1 MASRTFIML
10 KPDAIEKNL
19 ESEILAFFKNYG
31 IEVVR
36 WDTVVVDEP
45 LIINHYQEVIDK
57 LNLPD
62 FPDRIRNYFVGK
74 TVRIFELES
83 KENNIVAKVRE
94 LIGATDPSKAG
105 LDTIRGKYSDDS
117 MDLAKQQ
124 QRLVHNLIHASDSD
138 ENAHKEIELW
148 FRKKSH

>member
-19 ESEILAFFKNYG
+19 EGDILAFFKDYG

-57 LNLPD
+57 LNMPD
-62 FPDRIRNYFVGK
+62 FPNRIRTYFVGK
-74 TVRIFELES
+74 TVRIFEMES
-83 KENNIVAKVRE
+83 KENNVVAKVRE

-105 LDTIRGKYSDDS
+105 SDTIRGKYSDDS
-117 MDLAKQQ
+117 MDLAKEQL
-124 QRLVHNLIHASDSD
+124 RLVHNLIHASDSD
-138 ENAHKEIELW
+138 ESAQKEIELW
-148 FRKKSH
+148 FK

>member
-19 ESEILAFFKNYG
+19 ENEILIFFKEYG

-36 WDTVVVDEP
+36 WNTVTVDED
-45 LIINHYQEVIDK
+45 LIMKHYQEVIDK

-62 FPDRIRNYFVGK
+62 FPSRIRNYFIGK

-83 KENNIVAKVRE
+83 KDNNVVTKVRE

-105 LDTIRGKYSDDS
+105 PDTIRGKYSNDN
-117 MDLAKQQ
+117 MDLAKQE

-148 FRKKSH
+148 FK

>member
-10 KPDAIEKNL
+10 KPDALEKNL
-19 ESEILAFFKNYG
+19 ESDILTFFKEYG

-36 WDTVVVDEP
+36 WATVTVDEP
-45 LIINHYQEVIDK
+45 LIMNHYQEVIER

-62 FPDRIRNYFVGK
+62 FPQRIRDYFVGK

-83 KENNIVAKVRE
+83 KENNVVAKVRD
-94 LIGATDPSKAG
+94 LIGTTDPSKAAKE
-105 LDTIRGKYSDDS
+105 TIRGKYSNDS
-117 MDLAKQQ
+117 MELAKQE

-138 ENAHKEIELW
+138 ESATFEIALW
-148 FRKKSH
+148 FNEK

>member
-19 ESEILAFFKNYG
+19 ESEILGFFKDHG

-36 WDTVVVDEP
+36 WDTVLVDEP
-45 LIINHYQEVIDK
+45 LIMNHYQEVIEK
-57 LNLPD
+57 LGLPD
-62 FPDRIRNYFVGK
+62 FPNRIRSYFVGK

-83 KENNIVAKVRE
+83 KENNVVAKVRE
-94 LIGATDPSKAG
+94 LIGTTDPSKAG
-105 LDTIRGKYSDDS
+105 PDTIRGKYSNDS
-117 MDLAKQQ
+117 MDLAKQE

-138 ENAHKEIELW
+138 ENAYKEIKLW
-148 FRKKSH
+148 FK

>member
-1 MASRTFIML
+1 ML
-10 KPDAIEKNL
+10 KPDAIEKKL
-19 ESEILAFFKNYG
+19 ESEILGFFKDHG

-36 WDTVVVDEP
+36 WDTVLVDEP
-45 LIINHYQEVIDK
+45 LIMNHYQEVIEK

-62 FPDRIRNYFVGK
+62 FPHRIRSYFVGK

-83 KENNIVAKVRE
+83 KENNVVAKVRE

-105 LDTIRGKYSDDS
+105 PDTIRGKYSNDN
-117 MDLAKQQ
+117 MELAKQE

-138 ENAHKEIELW
+138 ESAYKEIELW
-148 FRKKSH
+148 FNR

>member
-19 ESEILAFFKNYG
+19 ENEILTFFKDYG

-36 WDTVVVDEP
+36 WNTVTVDET
-45 LIINHYQEVIDK
+45 LIMKHYQEVIDK

-62 FPDRIRNYFVGK
+62 FPNRIRNYFIGK

-83 KENNIVAKVRE
+83 KDNNVVAKVRE
-94 LIGATDPSKAG
+94 LIGTTDPSKAG
-105 LDTIRGKYSDDS
+105 PDTIRGKYSNDN
-117 MDLAKQQ
+117 MDLAKQE

-148 FRKKSH
+148 FK

>member
-19 ESEILAFFKNYG
+19 ERDILAFFKDYG

-36 WDTVVVDEP
+36 WDTVVIDES
-45 LIINHYQEVIDK
+45 LIMDHYQEVIDK

-62 FPDRIRNYFVGK
+62 FPKRIKTYFVGK
-74 TVRIFELES
+74 TVRIFEVES
-83 KENNIVAKVRE
+83 KENNVVAKVRE

-105 LDTIRGKYSDDS
+105 SDTIRGKYSDDS
-117 MDLAKQQ
+117 MELAKQE

-138 ENAHKEIELW
+138 ENAQKEINLW
-148 FRKKSH
+148 FKQK

>member
-19 ESEILAFFKNYG
+19 EGDILAFFKDYG

-36 WDTVVVDEP
+36 WNTVVVDES

-57 LNLPD
+57 LNMPD
-62 FPDRIRNYFVGK
+62 FPNRIRKYFVGK
-74 TVRIFELES
+74 TVRIFEMES
-83 KENNIVAKVRE
+83 KENNVVAKVRE

-105 LDTIRGKYSDDS
+105 PDTIRGKYSDDS
-117 MDLAKQQ
+117 MDLAKEQL
-124 QRLVHNLIHASDSD
+124 RLVHNLIHASDSD
-138 ENAHKEIELW
+138 ENALKEIDLW
-148 FRKKSH
+148 FDR

>member
-19 ESEILAFFKNYG
+19 EGDILAFFKDYG

-36 WDTVVVDEP
+36 WNTVVVDES

-57 LNLPD
+57 LNMPD
-62 FPDRIRNYFVGK
+62 FPNRIRKYFVGK
-74 TVRIFELES
+74 TVRIFEMES
-83 KENNIVAKVRE
+83 KENNVVAKVRE
-94 LIGATDPSKAG
+94 LIGATDPAKAG
-105 LDTIRGKYSDDS
+105 SDTIRGKYSDDS
-117 MDLAKQQ
+117 MDLAKEQ

-138 ENAHKEIELW
+138 ENAQKEINLW
-148 FRKKSH
+148 FDR

>member
-1 MASRTFIML
+1 ML
-10 KPDAIEKNL
+10 KPDAIEKKL
-19 ESEILAFFKNYG
+19 ESEILGFFKDHG

-36 WDTVVVDEP
+36 WDTVLVDEP
-45 LIINHYQEVIDK
+45 LIMNHYQEVIEK

-62 FPDRIRNYFVGK
+62 FPHRIRSYFVGK

-83 KENNIVAKVRE
+83 KENNVVAKVRE

-105 LDTIRGKYSDDS
+105 PDTIRGKYSNDN
-117 MDLAKQQ
+117 MELAKQE

-138 ENAHKEIELW
+138 ENAYKEINLW
-148 FRKKSH
+148 FK

>member
-19 ESEILAFFKNYG
+19 ERDVLAFFKDYG

-36 WDTVVVDEP
+36 WDTVIIDES
-45 LIINHYQEVIDK
+45 LIMNHYQEVIDK

-62 FPDRIRNYFVGK
+62 FPNRIKAYFVGK
-74 TVRIFELES
+74 TVRIFEMES
-83 KENNIVAKVRE
+83 KENNVVTKVRE
-94 LIGATDPSKAG
+94 LIGPTDPSKAG
-105 LDTIRGKYSDDS
+105 SDTIRGKYSDDS
-117 MDLAKQQ
+117 MELAKQE

-138 ENAHKEIELW
+138 ENAQKEINLW
-148 FRKKSH
+148 FK

>member
-19 ESEILAFFKNYG
+19 ESEILGFFKDHG

-36 WDTVVVDEP
+36 WDTVLVDEP
-45 LIINHYQEVIDK
+45 LIMNHYQEVIEK

-62 FPDRIRNYFVGK
+62 FPHRIRSYFVGK

-83 KENNIVAKVRE
+83 KENNVVAKVRE

-105 LDTIRGKYSDDS
+105 PDTIRGKYSNDN
-117 MDLAKQQ
+117 MELAKQE

-138 ENAHKEIELW
+138 ESAYKEIELW
-148 FRKKSH
+148 FNR

>member
-19 ESEILAFFKNYG
+19 ESEILTFFKDHG

-36 WDTVVVDEP
+36 WDTVVVDEA
-45 LIINHYQEVIDK
+45 LIMKHYQEVIER
-57 LNLPD
+57 LNLPE
-62 FPDRIRNYFVGK
+62 FPNRIRNYFVGK

-83 KENNIVAKVRE
+83 KENNVVAKVRE

-105 LDTIRGKYSDDS
+105 ENTIRGKFSTDS
-117 MDLAKQQ
+117 IERAKQEE
-124 QRLVHNLIHASDSD
+124 RLVHNLIHASDSD
-138 ENAHKEIELW
+138 ESAKAELELW
-148 FRKKSH
+148 FNE

>member
-10 KPDAIEKNL
+10 KPDALEKNL
-19 ESEILAFFKNYG
+19 ESDILTFFKEYG

-36 WDTVVVDEP
+36 WATVTVDEP
-45 LIINHYQEVIDK
+45 LIMHHYQEVIER

-62 FPDRIRNYFVGK
+62 FPQRIRDYFVGK

-83 KENNIVAKVRE
+83 KENNVVAKVRE
-94 LIGATDPSKAG
+94 LIGATDPSKAAKE
-105 LDTIRGKYSDDS
+105 TIRGKYSNDS
-117 MDLAKQQ
+117 MDLAKQE

-138 ENAHKEIELW
+138 KSATFEIALW
-148 FRKKSH
+148 FNEK

>member
-10 KPDAIEKNL
+10 KPDAIERNL
-19 ESEILAFFKNYG
+19 ENEILVFFKEYG

-36 WDTVVVDEP
+36 WNTVTVDED
-45 LIINHYQEVIDK
+45 LIMKHYQEVIDK

-62 FPDRIRNYFVGK
+62 FPNRIRNYFIGK

-83 KENNIVAKVRE
+83 KENNVVAKVRE

-105 LDTIRGKYSDDS
+105 PNTIRGKYSNDN
-117 MDLAKQQ
+117 MDLAKQE

-138 ENAHKEIELW
+138 ENAQKEIELW
-148 FRKKSH
+148 FK

>member
-10 KPDAIEKNL
+10 KPDAIEKNM
-19 ESEILAFFKNYG
+19 ESEILGFFKNHG

-45 LIINHYQEVIDK
+45 LIMNHYQEVIEK

-62 FPDRIRNYFVGK
+62 FPDRIRSYFIGK

-83 KENNIVAKVRE
+83 KENNVVAKVRE

-105 LDTIRGKYSDDS
+105 PNTIRGKYSNDS
-117 MDLAKQQ
+117 MDLAKQE

-138 ENAHKEIELW
+138 ENAYKEINLW
-148 FRKKSH
+148 FR

>member
-19 ESEILAFFKNYG
+19 EGDILAFFKDYG

-36 WDTVVVDEP
+36 WDTVIVDEP

-57 LNLPD
+57 LNMPD
-62 FPDRIRNYFVGK
+62 FPNRIRTYFVGK
-74 TVRIFELES
+74 TVRIFEMES

-94 LIGATDPSKAG
+94 LVGATDPSKAG
-105 LDTIRGKYSDDS
+105 SDTIRGKYSDDS
-117 MDLAKQQ
+117 MDLAKEQ

-138 ENAHKEIELW
+138 ENAQKEIDLW
-148 FRKKSH
+148 FDR

>member
-10 KPDAIEKNL
+10 KPDAIEKDL
-19 ESEILAFFKNYG
+19 ENEILAFFKDYG

-36 WDTVVVDEP
+36 WKTVAVDEL
-45 LIINHYQEVIDK
+45 LIMNHYQEIIDK

-62 FPDRIRNYFVGK
+62 FPNRIKAYFVGK
-74 TVRIFELES
+74 TVRIFEMES
-83 KENNIVAKVRE
+83 KESNVVAKVRE
-94 LIGATDPSKAG
+94 LIGVTDPSKAG
-105 LDTIRGKYSDDS
+105 SDTIRGKYSVDS

-148 FRKKSH
+148 FNEK

>member
-19 ESEILAFFKNYG
+19 ENEILTFFKDYG

-36 WDTVVVDEP
+36 WNTVTVDET
-45 LIINHYQEVIDK
+45 LIMKHYHEVIDK

-62 FPDRIRNYFVGK
+62 FPNRIRNYFIGK

-83 KENNIVAKVRE
+83 KDNNVVAKVRE
-94 LIGATDPSKAG
+94 LIGTTDPSKAG
-105 LDTIRGKYSDDS
+105 PDTIRGKYSNDN
-117 MDLAKQQ
+117 MDLAKQE

-148 FRKKSH
+148 FK

>member
-1 MASRTFIML
+1 
-10 KPDAIEKNL
+10 
-19 ESEILAFFKNYG
+19 
-31 IEVVR
+31 
-36 WDTVVVDEP
+36 
-45 LIINHYQEVIDK
+45 
-57 LNLPD
+57 
-62 FPDRIRNYFVGK
+62 
-74 TVRIFELES
+74 VRIFELES

-105 LDTIRGKYSDDS
+105 PDTIRGKYSDDS

-148 FRKKSH
+148 FK

>member
-19 ESEILAFFKNYG
+19 EGDILAFFKDYG

-36 WDTVVVDEP
+36 WSTVVVDES

-57 LNLPD
+57 LNMPD
-62 FPDRIRNYFVGK
+62 FPNRIRHYFVGK
-74 TVRIFELES
+74 TVRIFEMES
-83 KENNIVAKVRE
+83 KENNVVAKVRE
-94 LIGATDPSKAG
+94 LIGATDPAKAG
-105 LDTIRGKYSDDS
+105 SDTIRGKYSDDS
-117 MDLAKQQ
+117 MDLAKEQ

-138 ENAHKEIELW
+138 ENAQKEINLW
-148 FRKKSH
+148 FDR

>member
-1 MASRTFIML
+1 ML

-19 ESEILAFFKNYG
+19 ESEILGFFKDHG

-36 WDTVVVDEP
+36 WDTVLVDEP
-45 LIINHYQEVIDK
+45 LIMNHYQEVIEK
-57 LNLPD
+57 LDLPD
-62 FPDRIRNYFVGK
+62 FPNRIRSYFVGK

-83 KENNIVAKVRE
+83 KENNVVAKVRE

-105 LDTIRGKYSDDS
+105 PDTIRGKYSKDN
-117 MDLAKQQ
+117 MELAKQE

-138 ENAHKEIELW
+138 ENAYKEIKLW
-148 FRKKSH
+148 FK